1 MRSRTSSQIKLARIF
16 PSGEALGIPLVARF
30 RPNIRLSSQWAKV
43 CASLRLSNR
52 ASWIRSKARISLRT
66 RSKSARETRSRSS
79 AIEQSFYSSTTKN
92 RSLCLER
99 TSKRKSVVLRPCVD
113 PKVVELRDGGEITN
127 SAEGGAVTDEKP
139 SLSRGMVA
147 IPEFEEHLEEEE
159 TEFPDRDATTKENEA
174 YSGAVDL
181 I

>member
-1 MRSRTSSQIKLARIF
+1 
-16 PSGEALGIPLVARF
+16 
-30 RPNIRLSSQWAKV
+30 
-43 CASLRLSNR
+43 
-52 ASWIRSKARISLRT
+52 
-66 RSKSARETRSRSS
+66 
-79 AIEQSFYSSTTKN
+79 
-92 RSLCLER
+92 
-99 TSKRKSVVLRPCVD
+99 VD